1 MVKDNFKDLP
11 ALSGPSQYQEYL
23 RKRLE
28 TLSVR
33 ESYVLAAVLQ
43 RAPPRDAEEAA
54 DFALEYLR
62 SCGMAEE
69 LIQSG
74 VIDFDSYGANLLEA
88 SGYMLSSSETD
99 YVTRNNRQFIYE
111 YTTPKGTG
119 MTMQ

>member
-1 MVKDNFKDLP
+1 MEKFEHLLELP
-11 ALSGPSQYQEYL
+11 GPPQYQAYL
-23 RKRLE
+23 EERLE

-33 ESYVLAAVLQ
+33 ESYILAAVLQ